1 MDYNNYKFNELNL
14 NNVLRMIRREKG
26 MTQQQVADILD
37 VDRSTYSY
45 YETGKT
51 ELDIKTTLALC
62 EIFEIKL
69 DEFLNQDKAIA
80 ESQLVTDEK
89 QYQNQIREMEIPI
102 SEYERQLLKLAN
114 QMDNWQR
121 SQVMIKAQ
129 DIIDKNKN

>member
-1 MDYNNYKFNELNL
+1 MKLND
-14 NNVLRMIRREKG
+14 VLRSVRQEKG
-26 MTQQQVADILD
+26 MTQQQVADILEI
-37 VDRSTYSY
+37 DRSTYSY

-80 ESQLVTDEK
+80 ESQLVTDIK
-89 QYQNQIREMEIPI
+89 QYQRFGEEIPL
-102 SEYERQLLKLAN
+102 SQYEQELFNLTRH
-114 QMDNWQR
+114 MDNRQK

-129 DIIDKNKN
+129 DIIEEKENKHYLLSQ